1 MRGLLAA
8 VGFLTRIP
16 VPSRVFADSGAL
28 ARSLPWYPLVGLLIS
43 AVVCCIDALLPDSRA
58 LLAAALVLLAW
69 VWLTGALHLDGLAD
83 MADAWVGGMAGDAD
97 ASRVR
102 TLEIMKDPRSGPA
115 AVTTVVLV
123 LLLKFT
129 ALASLPAPAWAV
141 LWMAPML
148 ARMAVVAAF
157 ATTPYVRGGGI
168 GSGLADAPHVACAV
182 SLLVGVALCGLAGV
196 RGLIALAAVAVVF
209 WLWRRACV
217 KRLGGITGDTAGA
230 LIEMSEA
237 AALVAL
243 ALA

>member
-16 VPSRVFADSGAL
+16 VPARVFADSGVR
-28 ARSLPWYPLVGLLIS
+28 ARSLPWYPLVGLLIG
-43 AVVCCIDALLPDSRA
+43 AVVCGLDAWLPDSRP
-58 LLAAALVLLAW
+58 LLAAALVLLAS

-97 ASRVR
+97 ASRAR

-115 AVTTVVLV
+115 AVTAVVLV
-123 LLLKFT
+123 LLLKFA

-141 LWMAPML
+141 LWVAPLL
-148 ARMAVVAAF
+148 ARMVVLAAF

-168 GSGLADAPHVACAV
+168 GSGLSDAPRVACAL
-182 SLLVGVALCGLAGV
+182 SLLVGVALWGMAGV
-196 RGLIALAAVAVVF
+196 GGLMPVATVAVVF

-217 KRLGGITGDTAGA
+217 MRLGGVTGDTAGA
-230 LIEMSEA
+230 LIEMSEG